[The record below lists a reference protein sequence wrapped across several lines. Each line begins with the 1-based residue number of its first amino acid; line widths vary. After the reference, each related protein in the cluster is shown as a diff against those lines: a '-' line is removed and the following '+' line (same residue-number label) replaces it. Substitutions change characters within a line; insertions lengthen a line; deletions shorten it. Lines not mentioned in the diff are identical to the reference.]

1 MPVSKKRTTSTPEA
15 VKVESSDHKM
25 PDEQE
30 FRQRRRNLAVSAMRV
45 LIEAVMREE
54 LEKCVGAEWGECTP
68 ERKGYR
74 NGSYPRDLVTS
85 TGHIEDLSVPRDR
98 EGQFQTQ
105 VFERYGRYE
114 PEVAEALTEMFVSGT
129 STHQVGKVT
138 AKLMGGAPSA
148 SAVSRLN
155 QTLTEQYEAWRER
168 RRPRALAHCVS
179 GWHPF

>member
-1 MPVSKKRTTSTPEA
+1 
-15 VKVESSDHKM
+15 
-25 PDEQE
+25 
-30 FRQRRRNLAVSAMRV
+30 MRV
-45 LIEAVMREE
+45 LIKAVMCEE

-74 NGSYPRDLVTS
+74 NGYYTPDLVTS
-85 TGHIEDLSVPRDR
+85 TGRIEDLSVPRDR

-129 STHQVGKVT
+129 STHKVGKVT
-138 AKLMGGAPSA
+138 EKLMGVAPIA

-168 RRPRALAHCVS
+168 RLQEHWRIVYLYMAR
-179 GWHPF
+179 